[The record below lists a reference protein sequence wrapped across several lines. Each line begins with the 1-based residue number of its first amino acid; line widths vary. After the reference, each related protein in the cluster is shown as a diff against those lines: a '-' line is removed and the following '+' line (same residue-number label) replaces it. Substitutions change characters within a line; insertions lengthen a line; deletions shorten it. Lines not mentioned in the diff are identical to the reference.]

1 MVYSRGV
8 WMYVGMRIPGNR
20 QGNEHKAILP
30 GVEYVAMERG
40 RTTIMLADDDPVAL
54 KSATEALTG
63 AGFKVVQAADGQ
75 RALQEALSRRVDLIV
90 MDVSMPQV
98 GGVEACH
105 CLKAMPKTS
114 KIPVVLTAAKKDPAA
129 RTLAER
135 THGSVR
141 ILRKPFT
148 PEELISLARQ
158 LVKHRSLL
166 Y

>member
-1 MVYSRGV
+1 
-8 WMYVGMRIPGNR
+8 
-20 QGNEHKAILP
+20 
-30 GVEYVAMERG
+30 
-40 RTTIMLADDDPVAL
+40 MLADNDPVAL
-54 KSATEALTG
+54 DTATSALAG
-63 AGFKVVQAADGQ
+63 AGFKVVQATDGQ
-75 RALQEALSRRVDLIV
+75 RAIQEALGRKVDLIV

-148 PEELISLARQ
+148 PEELVSVAKQ

-166 Y
+166 H

>member
-1 MVYSRGV
+1 
-8 WMYVGMRIPGNR
+8 
-20 QGNEHKAILP
+20 
-30 GVEYVAMERG
+30 
-40 RTTIMLADDDPVAL
+40 MLADDDPIAL
-54 KSATEALTG
+54 DGATEALTG

-75 RALQEALSRRVDLIV
+75 RALQEALSRKVDLIV

-98 GGVEACH
+98 NGVEACH

-114 KIPVVLTAAKKDPAA
+114 RIPVVLTAAKKDPAA

-148 PEELISLARQ
+148 TEELVSVAKQ
-158 LVKHRSLL
+158 LVKQRYLL
-166 Y
+166 P

>member
-1 MVYSRGV
+1 MS
-8 WMYVGMRIPGNR
+8 
-20 QGNEHKAILP
+20 
-30 GVEYVAMERG
+30 
-40 RTTIMLADDDPVAL
+40 TIMLADDDPVAL
-54 KSATEALTG
+54 DSSAQALTG
-63 AGFKVVQAADGQ
+63 AGFKVVRVANGQ
-75 RALQEALSRRVDLIV
+75 QALQEVLGRRVDLIV

-98 GGVEACH
+98 NGVEACH

-148 PEELISLARQ
+148 PEELVSVVKQ
-158 LVKHRSLL
+158 LVRSRSLL
-166 Y
+166 L

>member
-1 MVYSRGV
+1 
-8 WMYVGMRIPGNR
+8 
-20 QGNEHKAILP
+20 
-30 GVEYVAMERG
+30 
-40 RTTIMLADDDPVAL
+40 MLADDDPVSL
-54 KSATEALTG
+54 DTATEALTG
-63 AGFKVVQAADGQ
+63 AGFKVVRATDGQ

-129 RTLAER
+129 RALAER

-141 ILRKPFT
+141 VLRKPFSS
-148 PEELISLARQ
+148 EELISVVRQ
-158 LVKHRSLL
+158 LVKPKHLL
-166 Y
+166 I